1 MRTNH
6 EPSKVLHGIP
16 SNRKEPREARK
27 QRTEHRGSWCAAGR
41 RAAAENAPE
50 MGGQGLHPRPKGTK
64 ELMSKNGDNT
74 DWFLKLFYLVFF
86 F

>member
-16 SNRKEPREARK
+16 SDRKEPREARK
-27 QRTEHRGSWCAAGR
+27 QRRAEHRGSWCAAGR

-64 ELMSKNGDNT
+64 ELTTKNGDNT
-74 DWFLKLFYLVFF
+74 DCFLSSYFI
-86 F
+86 